1 MPLALSSRID
11 ASRRLVLIV
20 ALVSVALVGGCG
32 GDDDAASAAS
42 QVEDV
47 TAGVERFLDRLEQSL
62 ADARPRSRASM
73 VDLRA
78 AADRAAGDL
87 DDAQDDLRDIPA
99 TSAEDREL
107 VRQAEDALEEL
118 ASLASA
124 MSATAPSVTRIEQAA
139 AQARLA
145 VDDLEQ
151 VRLPEIDTTAYVAAL
166 RAARRRRAADQAQT
180 GQPSAPVG
188 PSSSSSSAAS
198 EPGYRDYVGPAF
210 QAKLPTGSGWGS
222 PSQSEPTPGQLYRTS
237 VRGPD
242 GLFVIVDYTPF
253 ETAKFGGNAQS
264 TEVVGQTAFGAA
276 TKYVFR
282 GGRLP
287 ECQRSPCVDYII
299 NDASSGEGFAVLA
312 GGGSTTTAAA
322 IARTVA
328 ESVTPVG

>member
-1 MPLALSSRID
+1 MPTARHLITALAAAAVLS
-11 ASRRLVLIV
+11 
-20 ALVSVALVGGCG
+20 GCG
-32 GDDDAASAAS
+32 NGDDGPSTAS
-42 QVEDV
+42 QVEDI
-47 TAGVERFLDRLEQSL
+47 TAGVERSLDRLEQSL

-78 AADRAAGDL
+78 AADRAADDL

-99 TSAEDREL
+99 TSAEDREF
-107 VRQAEDALEEL
+107 VRQAEDAMEEL
-118 ASLASA
+118 ASLAGALSA
-124 MSATAPSVTRIEQAA
+124 SAPSVTRIEQAA

-151 VRLPEIDTTAYVAAL
+151 VRLPELDTSAYVAAL

-188 PSSSSSSAAS
+188 PSSSSTAS

-210 QAKLPTGSGWGS
+210 QAKLPTGTGWGS

-237 VRGPD
+237 VRGPN

-276 TKYVFR
+276 TKYVFQ

-287 ECQRSPCVDYII
+287 ECQRAPCIDYII

-312 GGGSTTTAAA
+312 GGGSTATAAA

-328 ESVTPVG
+328 ESVTPVD

>member
-1 MPLALSSRID
+1 
-11 ASRRLVLIV
+11 
-20 ALVSVALVGGCG
+20 
-32 GDDDAASAAS
+32 
-42 QVEDV
+42 
-47 TAGVERFLDRLEQSL
+47 
-62 ADARPRSRASM
+62 M

-78 AADRAAGDL
+78 AADRAADDL
-87 DDAQDDLRDIPA
+87 DDAQDDLRDIEA
-99 TSAEDREL
+99 ASADDRQI

-118 ASLASA
+118 ASLAGA
-124 MSATAPSVTRIEQAA
+124 LSATSPSVTRIEQAA
-139 AQARLA
+139 AQTRLA

-151 VRLPEIDTTAYVAAL
+151 VRLPELDTTAYVAAL
-166 RAARRRRAADQAQT
+166 RAARRRRASDQAQT

-188 PSSSSSSAAS
+188 PSSSSTSTAS
-198 EPGYRDYVGPAF
+198 EPGYRDYVGPTF
-210 QAKLPTGSGWGS
+210 QAKLPTGTGWGA

-264 TEVVGQTAFGAA
+264 TEVVGQTAFGTA
-276 TKYVFR
+276 TKYVFQ

-287 ECQRSPCVDYII
+287 ECQRAPCVDYII

-312 GGGSTTTAAA
+312 GGGSTSTAAA